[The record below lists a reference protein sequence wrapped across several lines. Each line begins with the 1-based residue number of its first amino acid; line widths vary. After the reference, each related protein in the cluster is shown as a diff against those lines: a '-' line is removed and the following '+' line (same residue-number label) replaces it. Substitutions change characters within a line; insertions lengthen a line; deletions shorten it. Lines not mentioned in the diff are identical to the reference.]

1 MSMQILAKVPSPK
14 DPGIISDWK
23 NPEVFKKKKKKSAAW
38 IREFFQRLILG

>member
-23 NPEVFKKKKKKSAAW
+23 NPEVLKKKKSAAW